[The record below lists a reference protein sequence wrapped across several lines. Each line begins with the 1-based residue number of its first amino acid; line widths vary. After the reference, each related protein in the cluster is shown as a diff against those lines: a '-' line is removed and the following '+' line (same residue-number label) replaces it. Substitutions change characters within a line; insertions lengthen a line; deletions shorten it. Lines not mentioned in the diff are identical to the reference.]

1 MQRLAPSVTSDSCG
15 AFSHYPLASQP
26 SHTVLGHPHP
36 PPTSMHSDEGGL
48 QCSLQLKLP
57 CTERAPYVS
66 ICSWK
71 PARCAQTERPFF
83 FFFLRGADLYGISDG
98 GRREATSVLLFSALS
113 LVLIGSFQSFSGTSA
128 AQNNGVPRA
137 RVRYRGTRARLW
149 PLFTAERLAGLPAE
163 LPLPCYLR
171 ADKGGRCEEEINV
184 NPSVFN

>member
-1 MQRLAPSVTSDSCG
+1 MSLFVLPGNQPDVRKCYVLL
-15 AFSHYPLASQP
+15 FSA
-26 SHTVLGHPHP
+26 VL
-36 PPTSMHSDEGGL
+36 TCME
-48 QCSLQLKLP
+48 
-57 CTERAPYVS
+57 Y
-66 ICSWK
+66 
-71 PARCAQTERPFF
+71 QT
-83 FFFLRGADLYGISDG
+83 G

-137 RVRYRGTRARLW
+137 RVHYRSSRARLW